1 MLVASRHLTLSQSA
15 RKVILALIQVLYSAR
30 CYILEQFRCRRLLVL
45 RQQLEC
51 SGRTLRFCARACARC
66 QSRLVLCT
74 PRMLVLLPTYHQPLL
89 NTYYPPSFVH
99 ISYAHDTPADLARG
113 MTNVMPSN
121 GLSTPRQYHTV
132 LTRED
137 FFLEAFLT
145 VCLEVAY
152 HLSTTRIRLLL
163 SFLPCFPF

>member
-1 MLVASRHLTLSQSA
+1 MQTRAERRAAVCET
-15 RKVILALIQVLYSAR
+15 ILCAVLAVVVKLYSPFSS
-30 CYILEQFRCRRLLVL
+30 FRLRSPLLVL
-45 RQQLEC
+45 APCLLAL
-51 SGRTLRFCARACARC
+51 LRVRACACARC

-74 PRMLVLLPTYHQPLL
+74 PRMLVLLLTYHQPLL

-121 GLSTPRQYHTV
+121 GLSIPRQYHTV

-137 FFLEAFLT
+137 FFLEA
-145 VCLEVAY
+145 E
-152 HLSTTRIRLLL
+152 
-163 SFLPCFPF
+163 